1 MSAELVKRLREVGR
15 GGEWKAGR
23 HPSTT
28 HPICTEA
35 ADLIEAQGHENKRL
49 IAEVMLQMRWKTD
62 AQQHADKLEA
72 EIMRL
77 REALAFYANGM
88 EPFGNTARNA
98 LENKP

>member
-1 MSAELVKRLREVGR
+1 MSAGLVNRLREVGR

-35 ADLIEAQGHENKRL
+35 ADLIEAQ
-49 IAEVMLQMRWKTD
+49 A
-62 AQQHADKLEA
+62 A
-72 EIMRL
+72 EIERL
-77 REALAFYANGM
+77 REVLADIADYGDDPDHPAVLYIAD
-88 EPFGNTARNA
+88 EARNA

>member
-35 ADLIEAQGHENKRL
+35 AGMIEAQ
-49 IAEVMLQMRWKTD
+49 A
-62 AQQHADKLEA
+62 A
-72 EIMRL
+72 EIERL
-77 REALAFYANGM
+77 REVLADIAEYGDDPEHPAVLNIADK
-88 EPFGNTARNA
+88 ARDA